1 MLPCWPGK
9 LHCCSSTAA
18 AVYQG
23 RLGQGCQVTAA
34 AVQVVQILLLQGRV
48 GQNVYSYTHVC
59 CFPGPETGAW
69 QALRCCLCTSAAAI
83 IGNAVQ
89 FNMETI

>member
-69 QALRCCLCTSAAAI
+69 QALRHCLQS
-83 IGNAVQ
+83 VQ
-89 FNMETI
+89 LQGEPASCLPAQQPS